1 MVVNNVKPKISNI
14 QWLTKNLNGNTTRIS
29 IEAVNREG
37 LAVNYGRTLYA
48 TQQTEETKTKLVPFV
63 DTVKVPEENTML
75 QLFVRNYAYREGEF
89 DFGFIPFQMVQ
100 VSCSGTFQF
109 SKYDAVSNL
118 PITLKLP
125 MKLTCTSGSGSL

>member
-1 MVVNNVKPKISNI
+1 MFLNGAKVALFKDMVVNNVKPKISNI
-14 QWLTKNLNGNTTRIS
+14 QWLTKNLNANTTRIS

-48 TQQTEETKTKLVPFV
+48 TQQTEEAKTKLVPFK

-100 VSCSGTFQF
+100 V
-109 SKYDAVSNL
+109 
-118 PITLKLP
+118 
-125 MKLTCTSGSGSL
+125 